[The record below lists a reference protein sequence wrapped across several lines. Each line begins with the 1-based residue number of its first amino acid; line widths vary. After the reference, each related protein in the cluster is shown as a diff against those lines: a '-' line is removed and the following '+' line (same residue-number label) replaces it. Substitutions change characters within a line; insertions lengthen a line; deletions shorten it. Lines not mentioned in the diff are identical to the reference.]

1 MEEALAREAFAADDG
16 CESGSL
22 LAPVSSSGIFWID
35 VPDRAMDARCRAAN
49 EEPAHVDEPSVHQGP
64 PPIPPPILRDLP
76 PLAEPPVALLL
87 EPPISNLIEPPVA
100 SEPLGAN
107 ADTGN
112 LRSEDDTLPPHR
124 GRRSRRAIA
133 ALMLLAAALVCGNVW
148 LWGVDGA
155 PPDQDFVAVVGAD
168 APERETASEGDA
180 GEVAD
185 AVLDVEA
192 VGDADSAERETASA
206 VDAEEVADAVFD
218 VDAAGDA
225 DSAERETAG
234 DVDTAAFVN
243 AIADVDVAVGGTA
256 RDAGVR
262 PVASIVL
269 PPQAA
274 VCTSGTCGTDNDLA
288 ADRSLGTAL
297 TWADSVDEAAQRAQD
312 EGKLVFLIHVSGNFE
327 LPGFT

>member
-1 MEEALAREAFAADDG
+1 
-16 CESGSL
+16 
-22 LAPVSSSGIFWID
+22 
-35 VPDRAMDARCRAAN
+35 
-49 EEPAHVDEPSVHQGP
+49 
-64 PPIPPPILRDLP
+64 
-76 PLAEPPVALLL
+76 
-87 EPPISNLIEPPVA
+87 
-100 SEPLGAN
+100 
-107 ADTGN
+107 
-112 LRSEDDTLPPHR
+112 
-124 GRRSRRAIA
+124 
-133 ALMLLAAALVCGNVW
+133 MLLAAALACGNVL

-192 VGDADSAERETASA
+192 VGDADSAERETASEG
-206 VDAEEVADAVFD
+206 DAGEVADAVFD